1 MKNNTHHTRL
11 GLIAALATAAF
22 LQGCAGGA
30 PNASSATSSATP
42 SATEVTF
49 PDVAQQAWLKEGTFP
64 NLDNLRQMR
73 TGMSKDQIYDA
84 LGRPHFDEGMFG
96 VRQWNYLFNFRT
108 GPGPEYVS
116 CQYQVRFDDKLLSES
131 LHWKEP
137 QCAQYLR
144 TAAAAPAPAPVVA
157 VAPAPAPAPVV
168 AAVAAPQVIE
178 LSADALFRF
187 DGGARDD
194 LLPEGKRALSAL
206 ATQLQRDFAQLQQ
219 VTVTGHADRLG
230 DDAYNERLS
239 LQRAN
244 TVRDMLAQAGLKAGT
259 VRTVGAGKREPV
271 KTDCV
276 GAQSTPELKA
286 CLQPNRRVTVAVS
299 GIRR

>member
-1 MKNNTHHTRL
+1 MKSNTNHTRL

-30 PNASSATSSATP
+30 PKATSAN
-42 SATEVTF
+42 EVTF

-84 LGRPHFDEGMFG
+84 LGRPHFDEGLFG

-144 TAAAAPAPAPVVA
+144 TAAAAPAPVV
-157 VAPAPAPAPVV
+157 VAPAPVV

-194 LLPEGKRALSAL
+194 LLPEGQRALSAL
-206 ATQLQRDFAQLQQ
+206 ATQLQRDFAQVQQ

-259 VRTVGAGKREPV
+259 VRTAGAGKREPV

-276 GAQSTPELKA
+276 GAQSTPELQA